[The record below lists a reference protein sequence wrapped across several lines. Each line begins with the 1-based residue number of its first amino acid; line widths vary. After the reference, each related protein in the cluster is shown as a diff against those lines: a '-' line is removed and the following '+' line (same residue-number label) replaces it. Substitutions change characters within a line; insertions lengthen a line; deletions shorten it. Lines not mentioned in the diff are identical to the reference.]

1 MNAPADIRHQAM
13 IAARYLEHLTR
24 SLRQQERRARE
35 QGDRDDAHSAG
46 TWAERAQEL
55 RRYIA
60 EVQL

>member
-1 MNAPADIRHQAM
+1 MNAPADIRHQAQ
-13 IAARYLEHLTR
+13 IAARYLEHLTMR
-24 SLRQQERRARE
+24 LRAQERQAIRQSDTDAART
-35 QGDRDDAHSAG
+35 AG